1 MKGPVPKRV
10 NTSQFSIQHIGDFKQ
25 KMLNWLQPFNIFCF
39 LDNGGY
45 PHSTNGM
52 DYLAAAGAT
61 ACLQMQAGSAFQ
73 ALGEFRKAHPGWLFG
88 HLGYDLKNETEAL
101 HSRHPDGVGF
111 DDLLFFVPEV
121 VCKVDNHL
129 LTIWCND
136 DPATIFQ
143 SIQSASS
150 APSPIKTSPAQIQS
164 RFSREEYIQSVQ
176 QLLHHIH
183 RGDAYELN
191 FCQEFFAE
199 EVDLDPLQIY
209 QSLMA
214 VSSTPFAAL
223 YRNGDRYC
231 CCASPERYL
240 KRTGNQILSQ
250 PIKGTAKRILHD
262 EAADQTSKTELL
274 NSEKERSEHVMV
286 VDLVRNDLSR
296 VAQSGSV
303 QVAELMG
310 LYSFPQ
316 VHQLISTVVGE
327 TDTGFQNES
336 IIKATFPMGS
346 MTGAPKKKVMELIE
360 QYERTRR
367 GLYSGAIGYVEPN
380 GDFDFNV
387 VIRSILYNSAKHY
400 VSFSTGSA
408 ITSQSDPVAEYEECL
423 LKAAAMRSVLGV

>member
-1 MKGPVPKRV
+1 MKGHRPKGV
-10 NTSQFSIQHIGDFKQ
+10 NTRQFFIQHIGDFKQ

-39 LDNGGY
+39 LDNAGY
-45 PHSTNGM
+45 PNPESGM
-52 DYLAAAGAT
+52 EYLAAAGAT
-61 ACLQMQAGSAFQ
+61 SCLQMQAGSAFQ
-73 ALGEFRKAHPGWLFG
+73 ALGEFRKTHPGWLFG

-101 HSRHPDGVGF
+101 QSQHPDGIGF

-121 VCKVDNHL
+121 VCKVEDHL
-129 LTIWCND
+129 LTIWSND
-136 DPATIFQ
+136 DPAVIFQ
-143 SIQSASS
+143 SIQSAST
-150 APSPIKTSPAQIQS
+150 APSHIKTSPAQILS
-164 RFSREEYIQSVQ
+164 RFSREDYIQTVQ
-176 QLLHHIH
+176 HLLHHIH

-199 EVDLDPLQIY
+199 EVDLDPLKIY
-209 QSLMA
+209 QSLMN
-214 VSSTPFAAL
+214 VSATPFAAL

-240 KRTGNQILSQ
+240 KRKGNRILSQ
-250 PIKGTAKRILHD
+250 PIKGTAKRFLQD
-262 EAADQTSKTELL
+262 AAADQTSKAELL
-274 NSEKERSEHVMV
+274 SSEKERSEHVMV

-296 VAQSGSV
+296 VAASGSV
-303 QVAELMG
+303 KVEELMG
-310 LYSFPQ
+310 MYSFPQ

-327 TDTGFQNES
+327 TDTGMENES
-336 IIKATFPMGS
+336 IIQATFPMGS

-367 GLYSGAIGYVEPN
+367 GLYSGAIGYIEPN

-387 VIRSILYNSAKHY
+387 VIRSILYNSAKRY